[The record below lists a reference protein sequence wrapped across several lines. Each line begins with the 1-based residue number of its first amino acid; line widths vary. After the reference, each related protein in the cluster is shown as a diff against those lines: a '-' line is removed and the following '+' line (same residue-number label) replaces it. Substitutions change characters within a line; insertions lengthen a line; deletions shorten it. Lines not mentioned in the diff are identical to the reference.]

1 MEAIETGIK
10 DYLKLRNPKNVVD
23 KIVEFIKEQFEKRNA
38 NGVICGLSGGIDSAL
53 VAFLLGRA
61 LPKEKIL
68 TLFMGERDTHPDSLK
83 HARLV
88 AETLGVELREINITG
103 ILRSIGVYSLEPS
116 PLFIPRKFQERYTI
130 NKYLSNQDEKET
142 SFLKSLKG
150 GAGSIE
156 IMKGNAY
163 LHTKHRIRA
172 VLLYFYGEQ
181 KNYIVAGCCN
191 KTEKLT
197 GYFVKYGDSAS
208 DFDPIAD
215 LYKTQVRE
223 LGEFLGVPREII
235 EKPPSPDLAPGI
247 TDEFALQMPYEK
259 IDIILYA
266 LEHNLESELKNE
278 GISEKEI
285 EYIKTLKELSSHMR
299 ELPPHPEIKN

>member
-1 MEAIETGIK
+1 MKFIMKQVE
-10 DYLKLRNPKNVVD
+10 KL
-23 KIVEFIKEQFEKRNA
+23 NA
-38 NGVICGLSGGIDSAL
+38 NGVIFGLSGGIDSSL
-53 VAFLLGRA
+53 VAFLLRRA
-61 LPKEKIL
+61 LPNDKIL
-68 TLFMGERDTHPDSLK
+68 ALFMGERDTHPQSLK
-83 HARLV
+83 HARIVSDALHI
-88 AETLGVELREINITG
+88 ELKEINITG
-103 ILRSIGVYSLEPS
+103 ILKAIGVYSLEPP

-130 NKYLSNQDEKET
+130 NKYLQNQDEKET
-142 SFLKSLKG
+142 TFLKSLKG

-163 LHTKHRIRA
+163 LRTKHRIRA

-181 KNYIVAGCCN
+181 MNYIVAGCCN

-223 LGEFLGVPREII
+223 LSEFLGVPKEII
-235 EKPPSPDLAPGI
+235 EKPPSPDLAPGL

-259 IDIILYA
+259 IDMILYA

-278 GISEKEI
+278 NITEKEI
-285 EYIKTLKELSSHMR
+285 EYIKTLRELSSHMR
-299 ELPPHPEIKN
+299 ELPPYPKIEN

>member
-1 MEAIETGIK
+1 MKQVE
-10 DYLKLRNPKNVVD
+10 KL
-23 KIVEFIKEQFEKRNA
+23 NA
-38 NGVICGLSGGIDSAL
+38 NGVIFGLSGGIDSSL
-53 VAFLLGRA
+53 VAFLLRRA
-61 LPKEKIL
+61 LPNDKIL
-68 TLFMGERDTHPDSLK
+68 ALFMGERDTHPQSLK
-83 HARLV
+83 HARIVSDALHI
-88 AETLGVELREINITG
+88 ELKEINITG
-103 ILRSIGVYSLEPS
+103 ILKAIGVYSLEPP
-116 PLFIPRKFQERYTI
+116 PLFIPRKFQERYTV
-130 NKYLSNQDEKET
+130 NKYLQNQDEKET
-142 SFLKSLKG
+142 TFLKSLKG
-150 GAGSIE
+150 GAGNIE

-181 KNYIVAGCCN
+181 MNYIVAGCCN

-223 LGEFLGVPREII
+223 LSEFLGVPKEII
-235 EKPPSPDLAPGI
+235 EKPPSPDLAPGL

-259 IDIILYA
+259 IDMILYA

-278 GISEKEI
+278 NITEKEI
-285 EYIKTLKELSSHMR
+285 EYIKTLRELSSHMR
-299 ELPPHPEIKN
+299 ELPP

>member
-1 MEAIETGIK
+1 MKFIMKQVE
-10 DYLKLRNPKNVVD
+10 KL
-23 KIVEFIKEQFEKRNA
+23 NA
-38 NGVICGLSGGIDSAL
+38 NGVIFGLSGGIDSSL
-53 VAFLLGRA
+53 VAFLLRRA
-61 LPKEKIL
+61 LPNDKIL
-68 TLFMGERDTHPDSLK
+68 ALFMGERDTHPQSLK
-83 HARLV
+83 HARIVSDALHI
-88 AETLGVELREINITG
+88 ELKEINITG
-103 ILRSIGVYSLEPS
+103 ILKAIGVYSLEPP

-130 NKYLSNQDEKET
+130 NKYLQNQDEKET
-142 SFLKSLKG
+142 TFLKSLKG
-150 GAGSIE
+150 GAGNIE

-181 KNYIVAGCCN
+181 MNYIVAGCCN

-223 LGEFLGVPREII
+223 LSEFLGVPKEII
-235 EKPPSPDLAPGI
+235 EKPPSPDLAPGL

-259 IDIILYA
+259 IDMILYA

-278 GISEKEI
+278 NITEKEI
-285 EYIKTLKELSSHMR
+285 EYIKTLRELSSHMR
-299 ELPPHPEIKN
+299 ELPPYPEIEN

>member
-1 MEAIETGIK
+1 MKFIMKQVE
-10 DYLKLRNPKNVVD
+10 KL
-23 KIVEFIKEQFEKRNA
+23 NA
-38 NGVICGLSGGIDSAL
+38 NGVIFGLSGGIDSSL
-53 VAFLLGRA
+53 VAFLLRRA
-61 LPKEKIL
+61 LPNDKIL
-68 TLFMGERDTHPDSLK
+68 ALFMGERDTHPQSLK
-83 HARLV
+83 HARIVSDALHI
-88 AETLGVELREINITG
+88 ELKEINITG
-103 ILRSIGVYSLEPS
+103 ILKAIGVYSLEPP

-130 NKYLSNQDEKET
+130 NKYLQNQDEKET
-142 SFLKSLKG
+142 TFLKSLKG
-150 GAGSIE
+150 GAGNIE

-181 KNYIVAGCCN
+181 MNYIVAGCCN

-223 LGEFLGVPREII
+223 LSEFLGVPKEII
-235 EKPPSPDLAPGI
+235 EKPPSPDLAPGL

-259 IDIILYA
+259 IDMILYA

-278 GISEKEI
+278 NITEKEI
-285 EYIKTLKELSSHMR
+285 EYIKTLRELSSHMR
-299 ELPPHPEIKN
+299 ELPPYPKIEN